1 MSHIQQYN
9 ENGGSANEDAM
20 KVIDRYHLDSLKNK
34 KTQAKATCQ
43 RTKTNGTNGFWS
55 TIKKTRE
62 ALQQIDDAQQVA
74 LEIMGEIA
82 DKYKS
87 CNDLK
92 NVQKVTGEMEDIEE
106 ITTKVT
112 ESILGFILSPGI
124 LGFKKRWSIKYCN
137 NRLINKKINN
147 N

>member
-1 MSHIQQYN
+1 MS
-9 ENGGSANEDAM
+9 
-20 KVIDRYHLDSLKNK
+20 KNK
-34 KTQAKATCQ
+34 KE
-43 RTKTNGTNGFWS
+43 TNGTNGFWS

-92 NVQKVTGEMEDIEE
+92 NVQKVTDKMEDIEE

-112 ESILGFILSPGI
+112 ESILGFILSSSI

-137 NRLINKKINN
+137 NRLINRNINN